1 MLKPL
6 HDFSAHNSLEVYH
19 QFARVAPV
27 FAIRD
32 MSASADEEIGNE
44 KEKHKENMDGIAA
57 GMDYLIKFH
66 LLTASATLNFL
77 GRFGSSTNPQ
87 MKELK
92 ELLVESQR
100 IFIEK
105 HEACKKTGLFT
116 EENTKD
122 NIVHPNVFKVHGAD
136 SN

>member
-1 MLKPL
+1 
-6 HDFSAHNSLEVYH
+6 
-19 QFARVAPV
+19 
-27 FAIRD
+27 

>member
-1 MLKPL
+1 
-6 HDFSAHNSLEVYH
+6 
-19 QFARVAPV
+19 
-27 FAIRD
+27 

-122 NIVHPNVFKVHGAD
+122 NIVHPDVFKVHGAD